1 MQSSSTSSRF
11 KLVEEG
17 SAAGDVGADDDQ
29 QSQLGKGT
37 QPLLG
42 FGADA
47 LAQQAAEHHGQSCR
61 DYDHEEEIPDHAQVS
76 SSTTE
81 PHSSRSVSGRIT
93 GESMVS
99 NRIMDRHSSTLP
111 PPMTIHIR
119 EDTAAGEPS
128 ISTRLRV

>member
-1 MQSSSTSSRF
+1 MAT
-11 KLVEEG
+11 
-17 SAAGDVGADDDQ
+17 AAGITTMN
-29 QSQLGKGT
+29 SRLRT
-37 QPLLG
+37 RPM
-42 FGADA
+42 
-47 LAQQAAEHHGQSCR
+47 
-61 DYDHEEEIPDHAQVS
+61 VS